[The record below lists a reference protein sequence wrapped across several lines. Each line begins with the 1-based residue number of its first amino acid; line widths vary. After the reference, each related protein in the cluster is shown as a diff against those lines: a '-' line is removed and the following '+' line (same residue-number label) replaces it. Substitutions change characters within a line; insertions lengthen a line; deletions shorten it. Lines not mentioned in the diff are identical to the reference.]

1 MRPSVGC
8 QRWGLV
14 LLLVPI
20 WQMAYAEFVPAA
32 PRDTVMVQ
40 GVRNDAATISLN
52 TTEAMVTTD
61 CEVLSESSG
70 EFGTIAKTAKN
81 RQAARLDAALFAQAR
96 GGDASAAWR
105 AALASFRGD
114 CSASNYGQTL
124 GFVQT
129 AAQAG
134 HACATGAW
142 GLMLARGWGTARDLP
157 QAREL
162 LEKSAQSGCKRA
174 YYWSWLADEMAAR
187 PQTRERAL
195 GQLAQG
201 ADLGDGHALNA
212 LAVVREVNAQRGE
225 ARALYVRAA
234 SAGNA
239 TARTNIARLAR
250 YFSQST
256 EKPSLATLT
265 QNAKAGQAQAQYL
278 LARRFHQGDGV
289 ATNYVQALSWYQQAA
304 RNGNPAAREM
314 LTLVQARLDN
324 ASSPAAVLVGL
335 SMVDINSDELNKKR
349 GVMQPIED
357 TDPFAGL

>member
-1 MRPSVGC
+1 M
-8 QRWGLV
+8 LV
-14 LLLVPI
+14 LAPV
-20 WQMAYAEFVPAA
+20 WQAAYAEFVPAA
-32 PRDTVMVQ
+32 PRSAVMVQ
-40 GVRNDAATISLN
+40 GIRDEAQAASNSKTDTI
-52 TTEAMVTTD
+52 AATD
-61 CEVLSESSG
+61 CEMQNEGIS
-70 EFGTIAKTAKN
+70 EFGAIAKTGKS
-81 RQAARLDAALFAQAR
+81 RQTARLDPALLAQAR
-96 GGDASAAWR
+96 AGDASAAWR

-129 AAQAG
+129 AANAG

-142 GLMLARGWGTARDLP
+142 GLMLVRGWGVVRDLP

-162 LEKSAQSGCKRA
+162 LEKSAQAGCKRA
-174 YYWSWLADEMAAR
+174 HYWSWLADEASAR
-187 PQTRERAL
+187 PQSRERAL
-195 GQLAQG
+195 GQLVQG

-212 LAVVREVNAQRGE
+212 LGVVREINAQRDD

-256 EKPSLATLT
+256 EKPSLAVLT
-265 QNAKAGQAQAQYL
+265 QRAKAGQAQAQYL

-289 ATNYVQALSWYQQAA
+289 AVNYVQALSWYQQAA
-304 RNGNPAAREM
+304 QKGNPAAREM
-314 LTLVQARLDN
+314 LALVQARLDN
-324 ASSPAAVLVGL
+324 ATSPAVVLAGL
-335 SMVDINSDELNKKR
+335 SMIDINSDELNKKR

>member
-1 MRPSVGC
+1 MQLSASC
-8 QRWGLV
+8 KRWWLV
-14 LLLVPI
+14 LLLPI
-20 WQMAYAEFVPAA
+20 WHAATAEFVPAA
-32 PRDTVMVQ
+32 PRSAVMVQ
-40 GVRNDAATISLN
+40 GSRNEAATPSFN
-52 TTEAMVTTD
+52 TLEAIATTD
-61 CEVLSESSG
+61 CETLAEGTS
-70 EFGTIAKTAKN
+70 EFGAIAKTGKN
-81 RQAARLDAALFAQAR
+81 RQTARLDAALLAQAR
-96 GGDASAAWR
+96 AGDATAAWR

-212 LAVVREVNAQRGE
+212 LAVVREVNAQRDE

-239 TARTNIARLAR
+239 TARTNIARLTR

-256 EKPSLATLT
+256 EKPSHAALT
-265 QNAKAGQAQAQYL
+265 QRAKAGQAQAQYL

-289 ATNYVQALSWYQQAA
+289 SVNYVQALSWYQEAA
-304 RNGNPAAREM
+304 HKGNPAAREM

-324 ASSPAAVLVGL
+324 ATSPAVVLAGL
-335 SMVDINSDELNKKR
+335 SMIDINSDELNKKR